1 MKRLIGLND
10 IGHKIPVGI
19 EDCDNKPRPLG
30 RSEQR
35 NGILDS
41 RKVGGI
47 ADSDKFSE
55 QKEFNESHQATNVN
69 VASSD
74 RRGKD
79 GKHEKARKTTSSD
92 LFPF

>member
-1 MKRLIGLND
+1 MKRLIGLNNV
-10 IGHKIPVGI
+10 GHKISVGI
-19 EDCDNKPRPLG
+19 KDCDDKPRPLG

-55 QKEFNESHQATNVN
+55 QKEFNESHQATYVDM
-69 VASSD
+69 ASRD

-79 GKHEKARKTTSSD
+79 GKHEKTREATSRD